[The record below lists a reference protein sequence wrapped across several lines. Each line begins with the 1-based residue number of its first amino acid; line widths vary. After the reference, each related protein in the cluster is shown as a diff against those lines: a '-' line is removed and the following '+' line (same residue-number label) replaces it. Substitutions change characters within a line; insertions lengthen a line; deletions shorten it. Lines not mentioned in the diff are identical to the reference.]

1 MTQTY
6 LAMFRQAA
14 IAWSD
19 VLLDLDTRY
28 TSARTRIL
36 EGKAYKTK
44 HLMRDALATWMSGW
58 QVWEKTW
65 MPTAGRA
72 GVPIVFLRGP
82 NFDVGGARSTV
93 KKLELYASTCG
104 SSVETGWIP
113 RSGDHADQQS
123 ERHPEGPDHTP
134 GSGGST
140 RGPLPRA
147 RHVDEAARRR
157 CRPRSSSSRAKHD

>member
-19 VLLDLDTRY
+19 MLLDLDTRY

-82 NFDVGGARSTV
+82 NFDGEVALDPPV
-93 KKLELYASTCG
+93 KKLELHASDLWLVG
-104 SSVETGWIP
+104 GNGWIP
-113 RSGDHADQQS
+113 AK
-123 ERHPEGPDHTP
+123 EITP
-134 GSGGST
+134 TINPNGILKVQITPKGREARPAGLY
-140 RGPLPRA
+140 RGLVY
-147 RHVDEAARRR
+147 VDEAGTPKVLAEIVLEM
-157 CRPRSSSSRAKHD
+157 PR